1 MKAFKNEL
9 KTVNI
14 ASDDE
19 WLITQAEPK
28 MYQNVAE
35 RLINE
40 IIKAN
45 YDELNLAIY
54 AQSAYNQRE
63 LMLKL
68 QMNRDKFI

>member
-1 MKAFKNEL
+1 MFKDKL

-14 ASDDE
+14 IPNDKQ
-19 WLITQAEPK
+19 LITQTEFK
-28 MYQNVAE
+28 MYWNATE

-40 IIKAN
+40 IIKVN
-45 YDELNLAIY
+45 YDESNLIIY

-68 QMNRDKFI
+68 

>member
-1 MKAFKNEL
+1 M
-9 KTVNI
+9 NI
-14 ASDDE
+14 TFNDKQ
-19 WLITQAEPK
+19 LITQAESK
-28 MYQNVAE
+28 MYQNAAE

-45 YDELNLAIY
+45 YDEPNLTIY

-68 QMNRDKFI
+68 